1 MLSYLDINLSA
12 IKHNFMVIKSNIDP
26 EVKIIAVVKANA
38 YGHGLVEVGRMAW
51 ASGSDMLAVADI
63 EEAIQL
69 RLNKVRA
76 PILILGYTE
85 PSDYHRIIE
94 HSLQITLFNQEDI
107 RVLSQ
112 VAADAHSPV
121 RVHVKVDTGMR
132 RLGIAPSQ
140 TGEFVNAI
148 KKEPY
153 LIFEAMYSHFADVSN
168 ESYSKDQIREMQS
181 ALFSLQQTGITDLP
195 MVHMAASGAIMKY
208 PEAHFD
214 AVRPG
219 LAIYGIEESI
229 IDLKPALSWR
239 TKIVHTK
246 RVSQGAKI
254 GYGLT
259 FTTKR
264 ISAIAVLPVGYAD
277 GYCRSLSNRAQVLI
291 DGKRAKVIGRVC
303 MNQTIIDVTGLHIKP
318 GMEVTLIG
326 RSGGDNIRVQ
336 DLAKW
341 ADTNPH
347 EIVARL
353 NPNVY
358 RKYLE
363 N

>member
-1 MLSYLDINLSA
+1 MLNYLEINLTA
-12 IKHNFMVIKSNIDP
+12 IKHNLQVIKGLVDP
-26 EVKIIAVVKANA
+26 EIRVIAVVKANA
-38 YGHGLVEVGRMAW
+38 YGHGLVEVGKMVWSAG
-51 ASGSDMLAVADI
+51 ADTLAVADI

-69 RLNKVRA
+69 RINKVRA
-76 PILILGYTE
+76 PILVLGYTE
-85 PSDYHRIIE
+85 PTDYHRIIE
-94 HSLQITLFNQEDI
+94 HSLQVTLFNQEDV

-112 VAADAHSPV
+112 VAADAHTPA
-121 RVHVKVDTGMR
+121 RVHVKVDTGMH
-132 RLGIAPSQ
+132 RLGILPMQA
-140 TGEFVNAI
+140 GEFVEAI

-153 LIFEAMYSHFADVSN
+153 LIFEAMYSHFADTSN
-168 ESYSKDQIREMQS
+168 ESFAKEQIKEMQS
-181 ALFSLQQTGITDLP
+181 ALFSFQQAGVMDLP
-195 MVHMAASGAIMKY
+195 MVHMAASSAIEKY

-219 LAIYGIEESI
+219 LAIYGLEKSI
-229 IDLKPALSWR
+229 MDLKPALTWK
-239 TKIVHTK
+239 TQIVHTK
-246 RVSQGAKI
+246 RVSERAKI

-264 ISAIAVLPVGYAD
+264 ISAISVLPVGYAD
-277 GYCRSLSNRAQVLI
+277 GYCRSLSNKAQVLI
-291 DGKRAKVIGRVC
+291 GGKRAEVIGRIC

-326 RSGGDNIRVQ
+326 RSGGDKIEVQ

-353 NPNVY
+353 NPNLY
-358 RKYLE
+358 RKYVE